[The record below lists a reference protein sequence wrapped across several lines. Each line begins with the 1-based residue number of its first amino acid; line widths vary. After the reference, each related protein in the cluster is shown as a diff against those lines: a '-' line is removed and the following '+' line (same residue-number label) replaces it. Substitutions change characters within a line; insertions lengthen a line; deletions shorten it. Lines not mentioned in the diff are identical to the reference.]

1 MTIFIGKKKVT
12 EKVATRFISELDGF
26 VEKIVGAWRDS
37 NIAHHFEDEKSFKKG
52 VCKNLT
58 TLSSPETIRTLFR
71 PRNYLFSTQK
81 EEEDR
86 RETLYF
92 KNCAMKKTGRL
103 RQQHPKGPL
112 AKIDKKAK
120 THVFLSKRRF
130 EDLKKWHKKH
140 KRCLPD
146 FKPAE
151 ERRKIDKH
159 HIEFAYDGK
168 EVSGWH
174 ESGGTVKILKQPRD
188 RHIRSALKEILGR
201 PRF

>member
-130 EDLKKWHKKH
+130 EDLKKWHKNI
-140 KRCLPD
+140 RDAFRISNLPKND
-146 FKPAE
+146 ERLTNTTSNLRTMGRKYRVGMNLAE
-151 ERRKIDKH
+151 R
-159 HIEFAYDGK
+159 
-168 EVSGWH
+168 
-174 ESGGTVKILKQPRD
+174 
-188 RHIRSALKEILGR
+188 
-201 PRF
+201 